1 MHLWSRDLTEAY
13 SLKPTNRMK
22 LFSEKLFFASF
33 SPFEAVVLTRPVRAG
48 GTNFQTFKNPAC
60 SV

>member
-1 MHLWSRDLTEAY
+1 MHLGSRDLTEVY
-13 SLKPTNRMK
+13 SLKPSNRVKM
-22 LFSEKLFFASF
+22 FFESF
-33 SPFEAVVLTRPVRAG
+33 SPFEAVVLIRPERAG